1 MSQQSTNNQHEDNAT
16 LDLQALNDFGE
27 SAAVNYQKQEEQ
39 AGSSTDS
46 DNLIK
51 PAPYMIGYDFS
62 DDHNSPTVPAA
73 GSYILKKSDDKSRRT
88 AKRNNNPCGAATS
101 RHNNGKTMSYEQI
114 IMARLQHQQTPG

>member
-1 MSQQSTNNQHEDNAT
+1 M
-16 LDLQALNDFGE
+16 DLQALNDFGE

-88 AKRNNNPCGAATS
+88 AKRNNNPSGAATS
-101 RHNNGKTMSYEQI
+101 RHNNEKTMSYE
-114 IMARLQHQQTPG
+114 

>member
-1 MSQQSTNNQHEDNAT
+1 M
-16 LDLQALNDFGE
+16 DLQAFNDFGE
-27 SAAVNYQKQEEQ
+27 STAVNYQKQEEQ

-73 GSYILKKSDDKSRRT
+73 GSYILKKSDRST
-88 AKRNNNPCGAATS
+88 AKRNINPCGAAATS
-101 RHNNGKTMSYEQI
+101 RHNNSKTTMSYE
-114 IMARLQHQQTPG
+114 